1 MRGGQYALPRRRDIR
16 RPLSG
21 ASPAQANTTG
31 VPLRFTPDFNS
42 GAPFGC
48 YREVGWDHPLVP
60 GGIECWRRP
69 HARSLFQRR
78 RRAGVQPG
86 VQRSGTPGCYLTK
99 FPNPW
104 QGVTENRIAL
114 KVSFVK
120 RETMRLQ
127 ENLKLLEERNA
138 SMMFFLSLDV
148 TAHLGR
154 HRLTH
159 RERTISFL
167 PCESRGS
174 FERSRNPAG
183 GIRLELTDKFR
194 DRLVLPQ
201 FCQDVNVIGRSVDD
215 HRDSFFVANRAAE
228 ILMRPRADFRR
239 QPGFA
244 SLCRKDDV
252 IQQIAIG
259 GTHSEGDFR
268 RPLSGAFVVRDN
280 TPGVPLRSTP
290 GFSSGARSGC
300 FALTGSGENESG
312 IPYCST
318 PGVSSDARSA
328 CYRGVL
334 MGSHIGPGAIVRRQR
349 PPALSLRAAPKAR
362 RTTARSAAPAKLR
375 GTRPPKF
382 PNPCQGVTEISFAAK
397 TNERAD

>member
-1 MRGGQYALPRRRDIR
+1 MRAGHCDF
-16 RPLSG
+16 LSG
-21 ASPAQANTTG
+21 AISAAPCQGLLSFGIIHPEFRCA
-31 VPLRFTPDFNS
+31 PLRALIPAHPP
-42 GAPFGC
+42 GAFAGL
-48 YREVGWDHPLVP
+48 GWNYALALDARA
-60 GGIECWRRP
+60 RRQRP
-69 HARSLFQRR
+69 TARSLFQRR

-86 VQRSGTPGCYLTK
+86 VQRSGTPGHYRSK
-99 FPNPW
+99 FSNPW

-138 SMMFFLSLDV
+138 SMMFLLSVDV

-159 RERTISFL
+159 GERTISFL
-167 PCESRGS
+167 PCESRG

-183 GIRLELTDKFR
+183 GIRLELADKFR

-201 FCQDVNVIGRSVDD
+201 FCQDVNVIGCSVDD

-228 ILMRPRADFRR
+228 ILMRPRADFQR

-244 SLCRKDDV
+244 SLGREDDV

-280 TPGVPLRSTP
+280 IPGVPLRSTP
-290 GFSSGARSGC
+290 GFSSDAPSGC
-300 FALTGSGENESG
+300 FALTGTGENTIG
-312 IPYCST
+312 VPLRST
-318 PGVSSDARSA
+318 PGSNSGAPSECCCALRIERSRMA
-328 CYRGVL
+328 TL
-334 MGSHIGPGAIVRRQR
+334 
-349 PPALSLRAAPKAR
+349 LSLRSAPKAR
-362 RTTARSAAPAKLR
+362 RTAARSAAPAKLR